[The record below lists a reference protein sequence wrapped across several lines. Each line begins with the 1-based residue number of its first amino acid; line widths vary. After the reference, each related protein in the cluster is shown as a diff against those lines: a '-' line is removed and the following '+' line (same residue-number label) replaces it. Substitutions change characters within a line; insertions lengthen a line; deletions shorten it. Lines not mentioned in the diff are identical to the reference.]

1 MKQRTLVSDRRY
13 FGLDA
18 LALRAAAGRVAARVA
33 GLAPDRARVR
43 GAFLRQDFG
52 VDTVDGRALLDDLCA
67 DGLLAR
73 PEGPTSDFLVT
84 PRLVEYAAARV
95 VEPLSRVKAKL
106 LVSRA
111 CELAER
117 VNREWGRNPLE
128 IAMIVPYGSYL
139 AREQRMDELPLALVV
154 RSRPVSYRKRE
165 LLEPA
170 VLSLAFGRAPALR
183 RAVLGRSRAYQRS
196 LELIAHPPAGITVE
210 QLAPP
215 RPLRS
220 SRTTQDRA
228 ALLADYELGV
238 EVARAYLLRGAL
250 GA

>member
-154 RSRPVSYRKRE
+154 RSRPES
-165 LLEPA
+165 
-170 VLSLAFGRAPALR
+170 R
-183 RAVLGRSRAYQRS
+183 RARWNRMSK
-196 LELIAHPPAGITVE
+196 VE
-210 QLAPP
+210 GAEGLRETFGDLSSFVRVRLVTAVEAVP
-215 RPLRS
+215 RPFTVAWQS
-220 SRTTQDRA
+220 DDDRM
-228 ALLADYELGV
+228 
-238 EVARAYLLRGAL
+238 
-250 GA
+250 

>member
-95 VEPLSRVKAKL
+95 VEPLSRPKARL
-106 LVSRA
+106 LVARA

-128 IAMIVPYGSYL
+128 IAMIRPYGSYL

-154 RSRPVSYRKRE
+154 RSRP
-165 LLEPA
+165 EP
-170 VLSLAFGRAPALR
+170 R
-183 RAVLGRSRAYQRS
+183 RARWNRMSKAEGARGLRATFG
-196 LELIAHPPAGITVE
+196 ELSSFVRVRLVTAIDAV
-210 QLAPP
+210 P
-215 RPLRS
+215 RPF
-220 SRTTQDRA
+220 T
-228 ALLADYELGV
+228 
-238 EVARAYLLRGAL
+238 VAWQSDDD
-250 GA
+250 

>member
-95 VEPLSRVKAKL
+95 VEPLSRPKAKL
-106 LVSRA
+106 LVARA

-128 IAMIVPYGSYL
+128 IAMILPYGSYL
-139 AREQRMDELPLALVV
+139 AREPRMDELPLALVV
-154 RSRPVSYRKRE
+154 RSRPES
-165 LLEPA
+165 
-170 VLSLAFGRAPALR
+170 R
-183 RAVLGRSRAYQRS
+183 RARWNRMSKAEGARGLRATFG
-196 LELIAHPPAGITVE
+196 ELSSFVRVRLVTAIDAV
-210 QLAPP
+210 P
-215 RPLRS
+215 RPF
-220 SRTTQDRA
+220 T
-228 ALLADYELGV
+228 
-238 EVARAYLLRGAL
+238 VAWQSDDD
-250 GA
+250 

>member
-18 LALRAAAGRVAARVA
+18 LALRSAAGRVAARVA

-52 VDTVDGRALLDDLCA
+52 VDTIDGRALLDDLCA

-95 VEPLSRVKAKL
+95 VEPLSRPKAKL
-106 LVSRA
+106 LVARA

-128 IAMIVPYGSYL
+128 IAMILPYGSYL

-154 RSRPVSYRKRE
+154 RSRPES
-165 LLEPA
+165 
-170 VLSLAFGRAPALR
+170 R
-183 RAVLGRSRAYQRS
+183 RARWNRMSKSEGARGLRETFG
-196 LELIAHPPAGITVE
+196 ELSSFVRVRLVTAIDAV
-210 QLAPP
+210 P
-215 RPLRS
+215 RPF
-220 SRTTQDRA
+220 T
-228 ALLADYELGV
+228 
-238 EVARAYLLRGAL
+238 VAWQSDDDKV
-250 GA
+250 